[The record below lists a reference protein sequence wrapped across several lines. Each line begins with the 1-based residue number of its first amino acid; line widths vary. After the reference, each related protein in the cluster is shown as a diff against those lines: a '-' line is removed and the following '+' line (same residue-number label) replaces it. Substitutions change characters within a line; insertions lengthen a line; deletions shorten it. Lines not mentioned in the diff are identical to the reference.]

1 MRVRTPWGRA
11 GRVRYADPSD
21 RYFARFGSPLRRIG
35 AATVDW
41 TICYVL
47 FVLVSIPLGMLQMI
61 GTVSWEAGDLGGV
74 PGHVLFVIAQLLIA
88 VAVLSYWVLLLP
100 TSQTFGMRLADIRL
114 VSMRTG
120 NGLSYVGAAL
130 RGVVA
135 TATAAAVYAV
145 YLNTTAFDKGDR
157 LDDTSQLLLNG
168 SYVVAGIG
176 FASALA
182 MLLTPTHRSLYD
194 RAFGTAAVDELES
207 TSPHFGP
214 WGPLDAFDTSHRRG
228 SLAG

>member
-1 MRVRTPWGRA
+1 MSIELPWA
-11 GRVRYADPSD
+11 GRGRWRYADPTD
-21 RYFARFGSPLRRIG
+21 RYVARFGSPWRRI
-35 AATVDW
+35 AAAAVDW

-74 PGHVLFVIAQLLIA
+74 PGHVLFVTAQILIA
-88 VAVLSYWVLLLP
+88 VAVLAYWVLLLP

-120 NGLSYVGAAL
+120 NGLSYVAAAL
-130 RGVVA
+130 RGIVA
-135 TATAAAVYAV
+135 TLTAAAVYAV

-157 LDDTSQLLLNG
+157 LDSTSQLLLDG

-176 FASALA
+176 CVSALA
-182 MLLTPTHRSLYD
+182 MLLTRTHRSLFD
-194 RAFGTAAVDELES
+194 RVFGTAVVDELEA

-214 WGPLDAFDTSHRRG
+214 WGPVDAFDTSHR
-228 SLAG
+228 